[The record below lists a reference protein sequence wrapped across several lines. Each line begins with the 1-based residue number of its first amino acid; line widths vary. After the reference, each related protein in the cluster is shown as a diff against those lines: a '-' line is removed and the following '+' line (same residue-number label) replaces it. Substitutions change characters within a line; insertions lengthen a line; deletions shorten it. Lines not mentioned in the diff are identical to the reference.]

1 MAVHDS
7 MRAAAVPFLRPEETI
22 QAVVP
27 AQRRPSGGGALGA
40 FGALGGI
47 VVAMVTRYRIIV
59 ATDQRILVLDTGKMG
74 VKRARGVVVE
84 LPRSTKL
91 GPASGIWQKIQLD
104 GEQVRVHRKFFKD
117 IAAADTAITEAA

>member
-7 MRAAAVPFLRPEETI
+7 MRAAAAPFLRPEETI
-22 QAVVP
+22 QAVIP
-27 AQRRPSGGGALGA
+27 A
-40 FGALGGI
+40 
-47 VVAMVTRYRIIV
+47 YRIIV
-59 ATDQRILVLDTGKMG
+59 VTDQRILVLDTGKMG
-74 VKRARGVVVE
+74 VKRARGVIVE

-117 IAAADTAITEAA
+117 IAAADAAITEAH